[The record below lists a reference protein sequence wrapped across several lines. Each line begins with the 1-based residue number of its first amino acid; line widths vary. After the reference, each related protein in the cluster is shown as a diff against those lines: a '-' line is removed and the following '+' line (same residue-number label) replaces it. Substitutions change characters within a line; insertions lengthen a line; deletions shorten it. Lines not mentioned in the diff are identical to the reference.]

1 MSTDSRPSFQTF
13 TLPTCSYTLTD
24 DGPSRTPVILTLSPD
39 RQDTKLFPSKL
50 ASKATIIANCGAVA
64 GGITFGYL
72 SQFSGRRL
80 A

>member
-1 MSTDSRPSFQTF
+1 MFP
-13 TLPTCSYTLTD
+13 LW
-24 DGPSRTPVILTLSPD
+24 LTLDSDFPLH
-39 RQDTKLFPSKL
+39 RQDTKLFTSQL